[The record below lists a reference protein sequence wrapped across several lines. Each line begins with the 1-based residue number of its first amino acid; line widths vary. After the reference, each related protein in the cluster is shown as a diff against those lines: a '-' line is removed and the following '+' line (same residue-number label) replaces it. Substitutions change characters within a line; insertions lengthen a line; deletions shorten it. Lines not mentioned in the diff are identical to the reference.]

1 MDFLK
6 QTDVTLFLVLVPIF
20 TLVTYLVTYTGV
32 VYDLDFAKAF
42 AIDTAN
48 GYICW
53 LVIRWIIRKIEKQHT
68 REYFS
73 KARFAKLIIFTFT
86 GGVVT
91 TILLPN
97 GHPFIHGKRY
107 ATDQAGI
114 WTHDLLIYLMWILA
128 INFIYILMRY
138 YDIWRK
144 SEAKL
149 EIEKSL
155 KTEGISVKIGDR
167 NVKVQLR
174 DICGFFVEDGLT
186 YMIDCNFK
194 TYIVDSSLD
203 NLEQKLPERYFFRV
217 NRKYILHRNSIVS
230 FKRIEDSKLMIATLA
245 EKPLP
250 GELPMSRLKAP
261 TFKKWFEQDAADL

>member
-1 MDFLK
+1 MSFWESKDFSI
-6 QTDVTLFLVLVPIF
+6 FLVLVPVVTFINYF
-20 TLVTYLVTYTGV
+20 ITFYSFEYNAMFWLAFLIATLQ
-32 VYDLDFAKAF
+32 
-42 AIDTAN
+42 
-48 GYICW
+48 GYCIW
-53 LVIRWIIRKIEKQHT
+53 FVSRFVIIRMERK
-68 REYFS
+68 
-73 KARFAKLIIFTFT
+73 KLIIHSSGGRLLLQFMLTSLAALITAIFIPDCEWYIT
-86 GGVVT
+86 GEHVDRDT
-91 TILLPN
+91 HSIS
-97 GHPFIHGKRY
+97 I
-107 ATDQAGI
+107 
-114 WTHDLLIYLMWILA
+114 HDLVVFLIWILIINGIYVA
-128 INFIYILMRY
+128 IRY
-138 YDIWRK
+138 YDVWKK
-144 SEAKL
+144 SEARL
-149 EIEKSL
+149 EVEKSL

-261 TFKKWFEQDAADL
+261 SFKKWFEQDAAIL